1 MASQSADTEGDRN
14 QDHPLRPPV
23 PSIRG
28 KSDRPPAAGILRSH
42 VVLDDGRPRKQA
54 ARFQDLPQPPSR
66 AYGTG
71 RENAGY
77 AHVTTT
83 SQSPLVSLATTLS
96 SPLSDPGGC
105 LICQRLALAVVLVD
119 LANTCKE
126 IIRCFS
132 ITAGFAGSH
141 RSLRP
146 DTARLPIRS
155 VPITIRQRQVQKLE
169 ANKAKR
175 AAKRELIVIV
185 VATMIS
191 RMIGTPVFSDRM
203 EFSAITGGRMP
214 RKLESRRSQMLRGP

>member
-28 KSDRPPAAGILRSH
+28 KADRHLAAGILRSH

-54 ARFQDLPQPPSR
+54 ARFQDLLQPPSH
-66 AYGTG
+66 AYVTG

-96 SPLSDPGGC
+96 SPLSDPDGC

-119 LANTCKE
+119 LGNTSKE
-126 IIRCFS
+126 ISRCFS
-132 ITAGFAGSH
+132 ITARFAGSH
-141 RSLRP
+141 RSHQP
-146 DTARLPIRS
+146 DTARLPVRS
-155 VPITIRQRQVQKLE
+155 VPVTIRQRQVTEIPEINPHTTEYQCPQVVCEHGQKTTQEPLPE
-169 ANKAKR
+169 
-175 AAKRELIVIV
+175 EV
-185 VATMIS
+185 
-191 RMIGTPVFSDRM
+191 
-203 EFSAITGGRMP
+203 
-214 RKLESRRSQMLRGP
+214 RGN

>member
-1 MASQSADTEGDRN
+1 MASQPADTGVDAN
-14 QDHPLRPPV
+14 QVRPPRAPI

-28 KSDRPPAAGILRSH
+28 KADRHPAAGILGSH

-54 ARFQDLPQPPSR
+54 ARFQDLLQPPSH
-66 AYGTG
+66 AYVTG

-155 VPITIRQRQVQKLE
+155 VPITIRQRQVRNWRLTRRK
-169 ANKAKR
+169 
-175 AAKRELIVIV
+175 
-185 VATMIS
+185 
-191 RMIGTPVFSDRM
+191 
-203 EFSAITGGRMP
+203 GR
-214 RKLESRRSQMLRGP
+214 RKGSSSSSW

>member
-28 KSDRPPAAGILRSH
+28 KADRHPAAGLLRSH

-54 ARFQDLPQPPSR
+54 ARFQDLLQPPSH
-66 AYGTG
+66 AYVTG

-105 LICQRLALAVVLVD
+105 LICQRLALAAVSGQRRH
-119 LANTCKE
+119 K
-126 IIRCFS
+126 
-132 ITAGFAGSH
+132 
-141 RSLRP
+141 
-146 DTARLPIRS
+146 LPTKSFGI
-155 VPITIRQRQVQKLE
+155 
-169 ANKAKR
+169 
-175 AAKRELIVIV
+175 
-185 VATMIS
+185 
-191 RMIGTPVFSDRM
+191 
-203 EFSAITGGRMP
+203 
-214 RKLESRRSQMLRGP
+214 